1 MAKDV
6 GNAHIYPI
14 RIYIYIH
21 AHADTCTRRFPSRK
35 YFNRDTIR
43 RIHGV
48 TRRFMQNIERQNRAS
63 PEEEGGEHPSSVKVL
78 SSLEEERGG
87 GGGMDQL
94 RPIHSR
100 CLAVHVIF
108 SSSRWR
114 SRTRRVVSLGDGT
127 LEIF

>member
-63 PEEEGGEHPSSVKVL
+63 PEGEGVSIRLVSKFFP
-78 SSLEEERGG
+78 LEEERGG

-114 SRTRRVVSLGDGT
+114 SRTSRVVSLGDGT

>member
-21 AHADTCTRRFPSRK
+21 AHTDTCTRRFPSRK

-78 SSLEEERGG
+78 SSLEEKRRRRDGPATSHPFSLSG
-87 GGGMDQL
+87 RARNFL
-94 RPIHSR
+94 
-100 CLAVHVIF
+100 LFAVAVAYEPG
-108 SSSRWR
+108 RQPR
-114 SRTRRVVSLGDGT
+114 
-127 LEIF
+127 

>member
-14 RIYIYIH
+14 CIYIYIH

-63 PEEEGGEHPSSVKVL
+63 PEGKGVSIRLVSKFFPL
-78 SSLEEERGG
+78 SKRRG

-114 SRTRRVVSLGDGT
+114 SRTSRVVSLGDGT

>member
-63 PEEEGGEHPSSVKVL
+63 PEGEGVSIRLVSKFFPLSKRRGEEEEGWTSYVPSIL
-78 SSLEEERGG
+78 
-87 GGGMDQL
+87 
-94 RPIHSR
+94 
-100 CLAVHVIF
+100 
-108 SSSRWR
+108 
-114 SRTRRVVSLGDGT
+114 VVWPCT
-127 LEIF
+127 